1 MSGYFM
7 LPAKPFPVPVIRA
20 VLLLGCLCFPLRNI
34 YRVLSK
40 ERFQPEN
47 DPETDDREDR
57 NNSFHSK
64 KTSLLTNIY
73 RHRIHKGMPE
83 QSQPEPDWPAICYAV
98 QHHHG

>member
-20 VLLLGCLCFPLRNI
+20 VLLLGCLCFPLRNV

-57 NNSFHSK
+57 NNSCHSK
-64 KTSLLTNIY
+64 ASQNQIGLRYAMVQTNKPQLAAL
-73 RHRIHKGMPE
+73 R
-83 QSQPEPDWPAICYAV
+83 V
-98 QHHHG
+98 QAALQEYLVQ